1 MGWPVVPLRE
11 VVRLDL
17 DSVAVDPTESYETV
31 GVYSF
36 GRGLFNRRPV
46 LGSESSYKKFYRL
59 GAEHFV
65 LSLLFGWE
73 GALSFVG
80 KRFVGKYVSPYFP
93 TFRCDPKRLD
103 VKYLDWFTKRPS
115 VWEALKTQ
123 SSGLGDRRRTLKP
136 DHLLSISIPLPPLDE
151 QQHIVAKLDKVAAL
165 VGGRRKV
172 IEIAQQDAK
181 AMLANAFRKI
191 IADAPSRPMAE
202 VAPLVRRPVEIEPD
216 QSYPELGVRS
226 FGRGTFHKPPL
237 VGSQLTWQKL
247 FLIQKGDLVFSNI
260 KAWEGAFA
268 VAQPEDHNRVGSHR
282 YLTCVPVEGGTT
294 ASFIWFYLQSKEGL
308 EKVAAASPGSADRN
322 RTFGQKALG
331 AIKVPVPP
339 LDRQRWFDRL
349 QMQVQQVEALRESAG
364 QDVEA
369 LLPAM
374 LHRVFNDEDASIL
387 GSDLSVGE

>member
-1 MGWPVVPLRE
+1 MGWPVVALGE

-17 DSVAVDPTESYETV
+17 DTATVDPTESYETV

-46 LGSESSYKKFYRL
+46 LGSESSYKKFNRL

-73 GALSFVG
+73 GALSFVEE
-80 KRFVGKYVSPYFP
+80 RFVGKYVSPYFP

-115 VWEALKTQ
+115 VWEALKAQ

-136 DHLLSISIPLPPLDE
+136 DHLLSIFIPLPPLDE
-151 QQHIVAKLDKVAAL
+151 QQRIVAKLDKVAGL
-165 VGGRRKV
+165 VGEQRRV
-172 IEIAQQDAK
+172 IEAAEHDTK

-191 IADAPSRPMAE
+191 IDGALYRPIAE

-226 FGRGTFHKPPL
+226 FGRGTFHKPL
-237 VGSQLTWQKL
+237 LNGMEVGSKKL
-247 FLIQKGDLVFSNI
+247 FRIQGGDLLFNIVF
-260 KAWEGAFA
+260 AWEGAVA
-268 VAQPEDHNRVGSHR
+268 IAQPKDDGRVGSHR
-282 YLTCVPVEGGTT
+282 FLTCVPDERIATVD
-294 ASFIWFYLQSKEGL
+294 FLRFYFLTPEGL
-308 EKVAAASPGSADRN
+308 QKLGDASPGGAGRN
-322 RTFGQKALG
+322 RTLG
-331 AIKVPVPP
+331 LKKLDAITVPIPS

-349 QMQVQQVEALRESAG
+349 QRQVQQVEALRGSAG
-364 QDVEA
+364 EDVGA

-374 LHRVFNDEDASIL
+374 LHGVFGEEDASIL
-387 GSDLSVGE
+387 V